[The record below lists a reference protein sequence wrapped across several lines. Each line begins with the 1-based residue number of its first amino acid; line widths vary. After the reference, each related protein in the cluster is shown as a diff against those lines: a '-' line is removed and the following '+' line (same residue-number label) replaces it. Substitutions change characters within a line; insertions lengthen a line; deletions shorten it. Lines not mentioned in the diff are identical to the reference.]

1 MTRADVPSLRDPGL
15 PMLFLNCPFAVP
27 GYRTLG
33 PNGADGARGVVEHLL
48 SVHNHDEVAL
58 IAGETG
64 AREPE
69 DRELGWRQAHHAYR
83 RSEGPLV
90 RTPLTLDGGYNAAR
104 ALLARPDRPTAIFA
118 SSDLQAYG
126 VLHAIHDHGL
136 RLPQDIAVVS
146 FNGTTESAHTWPP
159 LTLVKQPVRAMAEA
173 AITGILNDDPAEH
186 ILFDMDLVIRQSCGC
201 SGSGRSVCPL

>member
-126 VLHAIHDHGL
+126 VLH
-136 RLPQDIAVVS
+136 
-146 FNGTTESAHTWPP
+146 WPP